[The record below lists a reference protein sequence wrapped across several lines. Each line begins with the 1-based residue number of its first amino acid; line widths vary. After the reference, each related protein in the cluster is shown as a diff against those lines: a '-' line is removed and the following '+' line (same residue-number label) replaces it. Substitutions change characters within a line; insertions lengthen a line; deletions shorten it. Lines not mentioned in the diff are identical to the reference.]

1 MKKKTF
7 LVTGGTGFIGSNICE
22 LLVKKNYKVKIFDN
36 NSRGNL
42 NRIKKIRKKIKFIKG
57 DIRNKESL
65 IRASKNT
72 DAVVH
77 LAYINGTKYF
87 YTKPVLILDVAIKG
101 IINIIEACVKNR
113 VKELYLASSS
123 EVYQTPNKIPTD
135 EYEPLKIPNIFNPR
149 YSYGGGK
156 ILTELMGI
164 HYGKKY
170 FKKLIIFRPHN
181 VYGPNMGYEHVIPE
195 FINRFKSLKKRNF
208 KIQGTG
214 NEIRSFIYI
223 EDFLSAFSKILEKGK
238 HLNIY
243 NIGISEKIKIKDLAY
258 KLSKIFKKK
267 IVLRKTPLSKG
278 GTKIRIPNIS
288 KIKSLGFK
296 PKFNLNKG
304 LNKLLSEQN

>member
-1 MKKKTF
+1 LKKNRKTF

-22 LLVKKNYKVKIFDN
+22 LLIKANHNVKVFDN
-36 NSRGNL
+36 NSRGSISK
-42 NRIKKIRKKIKFIKG
+42 IKKIRKKIRFIKG
-57 DIRNKESL
+57 DIRSKESL
-65 IRASKNT
+65 NRALKNT
-72 DAVVH
+72 DAVIH

-87 YTKPVLILDVAIKG
+87 YSKPVLILDVAVKG
-101 IINIIEACVKNR
+101 ILNIIEACIKNK

-135 EYEPLKIPNIFNPR
+135 ELEALKIPDIFNPR

-156 ILTELMGI
+156 ILSELMGI

-170 FKKLIIFRPHN
+170 FKKLVIFRPHN
-181 VYGPNMGYEHVIPE
+181 VYGPDMGREHVIPE
-195 FINRFKSLKKRNF
+195 FINRFKTLKKRKF

-223 EDFLSAFSKILEKGK
+223 EDFIEAFNLILKRGK

-243 NIGISEKIKIKDLAY
+243 NIGTSEKIKIKDLAY
-258 KLSKIFKKK
+258 KLSRIFRKK
-267 IVLRKTPLSKG
+267 IIIKKMALAKG
-278 GTKIRIPNIS
+278 GTKIRVPSIN
-288 KIKSLGFK
+288 KIKRFGFK

-304 LNKLLSEQN
+304 LRKMLAK

>member
-1 MKKKTF
+1 MKKNRKTF

-22 LLVKKNYKVKIFDN
+22 LLIKANHNVKVFDN
-36 NSRGNL
+36 NSRGSISK
-42 NRIKKIRKKIKFIKG
+42 IKKIRKKIRFIKG
-57 DIRNKESL
+57 DIRSKESL
-65 IRASKNT
+65 NRALKNT
-72 DAVVH
+72 DAVIH

-87 YTKPVLILDVAIKG
+87 YSKPVLILDVAVKG
-101 IINIIEACVKNR
+101 ILNIIEACIKNK

-135 EYEPLKIPNIFNPR
+135 ELEALKIPDIFNPR

-156 ILTELMGI
+156 ILSELMGI

-170 FKKLIIFRPHN
+170 FKKLVIFRPHN
-181 VYGPNMGYEHVIPE
+181 VYGPDMGREHVIPE
-195 FINRFKSLKKRNF
+195 FINRFKTLKKRKF

-223 EDFLSAFSKILEKGK
+223 EDFIEAFNLILKRGK

-243 NIGISEKIKIKDLAY
+243 NIGTSEKIKIKDLAY
-258 KLSKIFKKK
+258 KLSRIFRKK
-267 IVLRKTPLSKG
+267 IIIKKMALAKG
-278 GTKIRIPNIS
+278 GTKIRVPSIN
-288 KIKSLGFK
+288 KIKRFGFK

-304 LNKLLSEQN
+304 LRKMLAK